1 MSAAGALP
9 RRVGVARA
17 GGGDPQLVADYGD
30 RVVSLTAA
38 LGWDHCS
45 TVELIRRWDELAPR
59 LEEIGGSLNELDPAG
74 LTWEP
79 PVMPQK
85 VICVGANYTDHLE
98 EMERAGAPKIE
109 GVTYPFSF
117 LKPPSTSLVGSDV
130 EVAMPGFGNE
140 LDWEAEL
147 AIVIGRPE
155 LARTDPLGAIF
166 GYTMLNDLSMRDFV
180 APFPHPLGLDAVI
193 GKGWDGAAPM
203 GTWITRAELAGDP
216 TNMPISLKVNGEPK
230 QQSSTAKMIFSVEE
244 LVAFYGRVLTL
255 EVGDVI
261 ATGTPAGVGAGAQP
275 PEFLKPGDVIE
286 CEIGD
291 LGVLRTPITA
301 PVEPISLDIH

>member
-1 MSAAGALP
+1 VNAAGALP
-9 RRVGVARA
+9 RRVGVARTA
-17 GGGDPQLVADYGD
+17 RGPELIADYGD

-45 TVELIRRWDELAPR
+45 TIELIRRWDELAPR
-59 LEEIGGSLNELDPAG
+59 LEEIGGSPNELDLADV
-74 LTWEP
+74 TWEP

-85 VICVGANYTDHLE
+85 VICVGANYTDHVE
-98 EMERAGAPKIE
+98 EMERAGAPKVE

-117 LKPPSTSLVGSDV
+117 LKPPSTALVGSDV
-130 EVAMPGFGNE
+130 EVAYPGFGTE

-166 GYTMLNDLSMRDFV
+166 GYTMLNDLSLRDFV

-193 GKGWDGAAPM
+193 GKGWDGAAPI
-203 GTWITRAELAGDP
+203 GPWITRAELAGDP
-216 TNMPISLKVNGEPK
+216 TEMAIELRVNGTPK

-275 PEFLKPGDVIE
+275 PEFVQPGDVME

-291 LGVLRTPITA
+291 LGVLRTPIGPPA
-301 PVEPISLDIH
+301 EPISLDIH

>member
-1 MSAAGALP
+1 VNAAGALP
-9 RRVGVARA
+9 RRVGVARTAA
-17 GGGDPQLVADYGD
+17 GPELIADYGD

-45 TVELIRRWDELAPR
+45 TIELIRRWDELAPR
-59 LEEIGGSLNELDPAG
+59 LEEIGGSPNELDLAE

-117 LKPPSTSLVGSDV
+117 LKPPSTSLVGSGV
-130 EVAMPGFGNE
+130 EVAYPGFGTE

-166 GYTMLNDLSMRDFV
+166 GYTMLNDLSLRDFV

-193 GKGWDGAAPM
+193 GKGWDGAAPI
-203 GTWITRAELAGDP
+203 GPWITRAELAGDP
-216 TNMPISLKVNGEPK
+216 TEMAIELRVNGAPK
-230 QQSSTAKMIFSVEE
+230 QQSSTAKMIFPIAE

-275 PEFLKPGDVIE
+275 PEFLQPGDVME

-291 LGVLRTPITA
+291 LGILRTPIGPPA
-301 PVEPISLDIH
+301 EPISLDIH